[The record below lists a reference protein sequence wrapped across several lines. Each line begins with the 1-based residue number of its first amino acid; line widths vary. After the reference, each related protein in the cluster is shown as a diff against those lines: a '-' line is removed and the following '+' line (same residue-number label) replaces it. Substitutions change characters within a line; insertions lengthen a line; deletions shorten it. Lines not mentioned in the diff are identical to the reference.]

1 MHPLCHALLF
11 VAATLIHLVKDDF
24 VAKIYTDPNGQTI
37 PYRLMLP
44 KDYDKTKSYP
54 VIFWLHGSGDRGN
67 DNITQLRTAVF
78 LLDTPDFRN
87 RFPCFIVAPQC
98 PLKQGWADMNWLATS
113 GKRTPEPSVPMQLAL
128 KCLDEVEASYNID
141 RSRVYIT
148 GLSMGGYGTWDCL
161 TRYPNRFAAAVPVCG
176 GGDESTVTPEV
187 AKVPVWAFH
196 SADDPTV
203 PVVRSRNMIEALKKA
218 GGHPHYTEFQG
229 LGHASWNKAYS
240 TPELFPWL
248 FAQRLGQPER
258 P

>member
-44 KDYDKTKSYP
+44 KDYDKTKSY
-54 VIFWLHGSGDRGN
+54 
-67 DNITQLRTAVF
+67 
-78 LLDTPDFRN
+78 
-87 RFPCFIVAPQC
+87 APQC